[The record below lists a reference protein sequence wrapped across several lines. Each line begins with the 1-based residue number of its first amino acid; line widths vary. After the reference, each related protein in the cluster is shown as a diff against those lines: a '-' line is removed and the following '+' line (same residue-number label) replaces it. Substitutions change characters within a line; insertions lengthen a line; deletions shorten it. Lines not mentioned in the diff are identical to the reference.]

1 MSRRRRL
8 PAALTL
14 AVLSAC
20 AACGSSSDSSSSDGT
35 PSPTTAFAAGSSTT
49 AADDEAATGPAQPA
63 PISIEVTFDDGAET
77 LTSAIAVG
85 SELRAEQAA
94 ATYPEAAF
102 FCSGESFSPG
112 ELFAVKIDHSATA
125 TASAPASAAASEL
138 LAVEVVSTE
147 PVDGAGTF
155 PAEVFVLLAGGT
167 SLELPAAELV
177 VADDLV
183 SGSFHGVSA
192 AGVQLDATFSC
203 A

>member
-8 PAALTL
+8 RAAVTL

-20 AACGSSSDSSSSDGT
+20 AACSSSSDGT

-49 AADDEAATGPAQPA
+49 VAGDEAATGPPQPA

-112 ELFAVKIDHSATA
+112 ELFAVKIDHSSTA
-125 TASAPASAAASEL
+125 TASAPTSAVASEL

-167 SLELPAAELV
+167 SLELPAAELA